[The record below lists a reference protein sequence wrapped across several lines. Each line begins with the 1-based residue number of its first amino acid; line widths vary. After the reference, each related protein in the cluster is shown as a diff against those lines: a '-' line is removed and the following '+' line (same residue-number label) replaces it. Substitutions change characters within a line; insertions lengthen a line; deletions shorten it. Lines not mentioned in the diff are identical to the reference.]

1 MRRKTQNNLKR
12 SVYKPLTAF
21 KSKYKSNKEVFQ
33 MPRGGAR
40 IGAGRPKKP
49 LNDKVLEGNPG
60 KRELTKMQFPGVG
73 EYSNNIQ
80 KNSNN
85 SKKIQKPPSYLDI
98 AAKESQRDLSRR
110 ALSRTSR
117 SCAGLIWNVSTSTA
131 SWAGL
136 LTGSVRR
143 ISAWR
148 WITKRR

>member
-1 MRRKTQNNLKR
+1 
-12 SVYKPLTAF
+12 
-21 KSKYKSNKEVFQ
+21 

-60 KRELTKMQFPGVG
+60 KRELTKMQFPGEG
-73 EYSNNIQ
+73 DYSNNIQ

-117 SCAGLIWNVSTSTA
+117 SCAGLIWNAST
-131 SWAGL
+131 
-136 LTGSVRR
+136 
-143 ISAWR
+143 
-148 WITKRR
+148 